1 MGGWLIFGHISL
13 FWRARAQL
21 DLRRRRAPP
30 EDGTGAAARRVTP
43 RLEQSKVT
51 FRDRVDKPISGFSK
65 KSIELGGRTMHRT
78 HDRQYCSQK
87 CFSGLVRGDFLD
99 STCPTVTLHC
109 QDKAGESGYKLQIYN
124 KRHPIFFDP
133 TQLNIRTSTMD
144 FNNSGDMLLYV
155 QNLQRQAEEA
165 QERERLLLLQNQEAQ
180 ENLRQAQEAQER
192 ERRQAQE
199 LQERERLFLP
209 QIEERD

>member
-1 MGGWLIFGHISL
+1 
-13 FWRARAQL
+13 
-21 DLRRRRAPP
+21 
-30 EDGTGAAARRVTP
+30 
-43 RLEQSKVT
+43 
-51 FRDRVDKPISGFSK
+51 
-65 KSIELGGRTMHRT
+65 
-78 HDRQYCSQK
+78 
-87 CFSGLVRGDFLD
+87 
-99 STCPTVTLHC
+99 
-109 QDKAGESGYKLQIYN
+109 
-124 KRHPIFFDP
+124 
-133 TQLNIRTSTMD
+133 MD

>member
-43 RLEQSKVT
+43 RLEQ
-51 FRDRVDKPISGFSK
+51 R
-65 KSIELGGRTMHRT
+65 
-78 HDRQYCSQK
+78 
-87 CFSGLVRGDFLD
+87 LVRGDFLD

-124 KRHPIFFDP
+124 KRHPVSHP
-133 TQLNIRTSTMD
+133 EWLS
-144 FNNSGDMLLYV
+144 
-155 QNLQRQAEEA
+155 
-165 QERERLLLLQNQEAQ
+165 LLQ
-180 ENLRQAQEAQER
+180 
-192 ERRQAQE
+192 
-199 LQERERLFLP
+199 P
-209 QIEERD
+209 YWIS